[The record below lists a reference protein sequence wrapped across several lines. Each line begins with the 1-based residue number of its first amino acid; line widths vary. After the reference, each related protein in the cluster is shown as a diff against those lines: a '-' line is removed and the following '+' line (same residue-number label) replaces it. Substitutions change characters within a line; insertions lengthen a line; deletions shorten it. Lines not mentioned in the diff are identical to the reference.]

1 MGKNGFSGTRG
12 RNNGA
17 NSGKKVSE
25 RVSLWLDSHFSWSA
39 VIGENSFD
47 YSQLQDSE
55 HEKDLEMALRLFHP
69 EKSIA

>member
-1 MGKNGFSGTRG
+1 MASRG
-12 RNNGA
+12 LAGETMVRTLV
-17 NSGKKVSE
+17 KVLE
-25 RVSLWLDSHFSWSA
+25 RVSLRLDSHFSVSA

-55 HEKDLEMALRLFHP
+55 HQKDLEMALRLFHP